1 MLRPMKTM
9 VEGELHEGG
18 STSFTD
24 VFLPIDGGGGRM
36 SRNRPINIVS
46 SGYDFEGGRAAIS

>member
-1 MLRPMKTM
+1 MKTM

-24 VFLPIDGGGGRM
+24 VFLPIDRGGGRM
-36 SRNRPINIVS
+36 SRNRSINIVS
-46 SGYDFEGGRAAIS
+46 SRYDFE